1 MVFDLDMIKAFYK
14 QMPSRIAKARKI
26 VNKPLTLSEKILFAH
41 LHEDQKVD
49 VFGRGKSYVN
59 FAPDRVAM
67 QDATAQMALLQ
78 FMSAGIP
85 KVRVPST
92 VHCDHLILAK
102 DGAKKDLADSI
113 TASGEVFTFLESVS
127 NKFGIGF
134 WKPGAG
140 IIHQVVLE
148 NYAFPGAMMIGTD
161 SHTVNAG
168 GLGMLAIGVGGA
180 DAVDVMAGMPWELKW
195 PKLIGIK
202 LTGELSGWTSSK
214 DVILK
219 VAGILT
225 VKGGT
230 GAIVE
235 YFGPGAQTLSCTG
248 KGTICNMGA
257 EIGATTSTFG
267 YDEKMAQYLR
277 GTGRNEV
284 ADLADKVREH
294 LTGDTEVYED
304 PQKYFDEVYEI
315 NLSELE
321 PHVNGPFTPDRAIP
335 LSQFAEEVKKNGWPQ
350 QLEVGLIGSCTNSS
364 YEDITRSASLAQ
376 QAVDKKLKAKAEFT
390 ITPGSEQV
398 RYTVERDGYLGI
410 FEKMGGVVL
419 ANACGPCIGQWSRH
433 TNDPTRAN
441 SIITSFNRNFAKRN
455 DGNPNTHAF
464 VASPE
469 ITTAFAIAGDL
480 TFNPLTDTLVNLDG
494 QSVKLEEPE
503 GHEFP
508 PNGFDV
514 KDPGYLAPAKD
525 GSHVKVKIAENSN
538 RLQALS
544 PFAPWDSKNLMGMKL
559 LIKAKGKCTTDH
571 ISMAGPWLRFRGHLD
586 NIANNTL
593 TGAVNYFNEK
603 TDSVKNQLTGEY
615 GPVPATQRAYKAAGT
630 PTIVV
635 GDHNYGE
642 GSSREHAAMQP
653 RHLGIRA
660 ILVKSFA
667 RIHETNLK
675 KQGMLALTFSNE
687 ADYDK
692 ILEDDT
698 IDIIDLTS
706 FAPEKQ
712 LTLALNHR
720 GGGTETIKVNHTYNS
735 GQIEWFK
742 AGSALNLMAQQINM
756 LAKAIAKSPAKE
768 VAKKTVAAKAPAKK
782 TKKVVAKKAVKKA
795 AKKAA
800 KKVVAKKAVA
810 KKAAKKVVAKK
821 AAPRKAAKKSAKKV
835 SAKKVSKNTVKKVTK
850 KKK

>member
-1 MVFDLDMIKAFYK
+1 MVFDLDMIKAVYK
-14 QMPSRIAKARKI
+14 QLPARIAKARK
-26 VNKPLTLSEKILFAH
+26 VVGRPLTLSEKILYSH
-41 LHEDQKVD
+41 LHEDQAVEN
-49 VFGRGKSYVN
+49 FGRGKSYVN
-59 FAPDRVAM
+59 FSPDRVAM

-102 DGAKKDLADSI
+102 NGAAQDLKESLS
-113 TASGEVFTFLESVS
+113 ASGEVFNFLESVS
-127 NKFGIGF
+127 NKYGIGF

-148 NYAFPGAMMIGTD
+148 NYGFPGGMMIGTD

-168 GLGMLAIGVGGA
+168 GLGMVAIGVGGA
-180 DAVDVMAGMPWELKW
+180 DAVDVMSGMPWELKW

-202 LTGELSGWTSSK
+202 LTGKLSGWTSSK

-235 YFGPGAQTLSCTG
+235 YFGPGALTLSCTG

-277 GTGRNEV
+277 GTGRKEV
-284 ADLADKVREH
+284 ADLADKVKEH
-294 LTGDTEVYED
+294 LTGDPEVYANPE
-304 PQKYFDEVYEI
+304 KYFDEVIEI

-335 LSQFAEEVKKNGWPQ
+335 ISQFAEEVKKNGWPAK
-350 QLEVGLIGSCTNSS
+350 LEVGLIGSCTNSS
-364 YEDITRSASLAQ
+364 YEDITRSASLAK
-376 QAVDKKLKAKAEFT
+376 QAVDKNLKAKAEFT

-398 RYTVERDGYLGI
+398 RYTVERDGYLDV
-410 FEKMGGVVL
+410 FAKMGGVVL
-419 ANACGPCIGQWSRH
+419 ANACGPCIGQWARH
-433 TNDPTRAN
+433 TNDPNRKN

-480 TFNPLTDTLVNLDG
+480 TYNPLKDTLTNEAG
-494 QSVKLEEPE
+494 QQVKLDEPT
-503 GHEFP
+503 GVEFP
-508 PNGFDV
+508 PKGFDV

-525 GSHVKVKIAENSN
+525 GSKVSVKIDPKSN

-544 PFAPWDSKNLMGMKL
+544 PFQAWDGKNLTGMKL

-586 NIANNTL
+586 NISNNTL
-593 TGAVNYFNEK
+593 TGAVNFFNDK
-603 TDSVKNQLTGEY
+603 TDNVKNQLTGTY
-615 GPVPATQRAYKAAGT
+615 GPVPDTQRAYKAKGI

-653 RHLGIRA
+653 RHLGIRV

-675 KQGMLALTFSNE
+675 KQGMLALTFANE

-692 ILEDDT
+692 FQEDDT
-698 IDIIDLTS
+698 IDIVDLTS
-706 FAPEKQ
+706 FAPDKQ
-712 LTLALNHR
+712 LTLVLKHSN
-720 GGGTETIKVNHTYNS
+720 GTSDTIKVNHTYNA

-742 AGSALNLMAQQINM
+742 AGSALNLMAKEINKGGST
-756 LAKAIAKSPAKE
+756 APKKA
-768 VAKKTVAAKAPAKK
+768 AKKPA
-782 TKKVVAKKAVKKA
+782 AKKAVKKA
-795 AKKAA
+795 AGKKAA
-800 KKVVAKKAVA
+800 KKVVKKAAKKAVKKVA
-810 KKAAKKVVAKK
+810 KKAAGK
-821 AAPRKAAKKSAKKV
+821 KAAKKAVKKV
-835 SAKKVSKNTVKKVTK
+835 TRKAPKKAVKKVTK
-850 KKK
+850 KAVKKSSKKSARKGRR